1 MLIEKKKISAKG
13 ELSIEFEEVISDD
26 FDTAKTF
33 NKFFV
38 NIVTYLPRD
47 ITQKYYLEINADKI
61 NNLVLKAVNEQLLS
75 HGAEYNMG
83 NVFLSF

>member
-1 MLIEKKKISAKG
+1 MENGEASFYVQNQKPFKIMLIEKKKISAKG

-47 ITQKYYLEINADKI
+47 ISRRKFWN
-61 NNLVLKAVNEQLLS
+61 
-75 HGAEYNMG
+75 
-83 NVFLSF
+83 

>member
-26 FDTAKTF
+26 FDIAKTF

-38 NIVTYLPRD
+38 NIVTYLEISPEENF
-47 ITQKYYLEINADKI
+47 EINADKI
-61 NNLVLKAVNEQLLS
+61 NNLVLKAVNK
-75 HGAEYNMG
+75 
-83 NVFLSF
+83 